1 MDFFFLLSQFHADF
15 KKHSYDFFKSDQQLK
30 EHLFKMFL
38 LHVNR
43 SLRSKF
49 NT

>member
-1 MDFFFLLSQFHADF
+1 MDFFFYCLSFMQILRNTVMT
-15 KKHSYDFFKSDQQLK
+15 FFKSEQQLN